1 MRILYFL
8 LVILFCSTS
17 LHAEQLSILTELEL
31 IQEKIWY
38 IQRDMGAQKNS
49 LEELQKQQKLL
60 ASGLDKKQLVVNE
73 RLTALTQATNRQAEI
88 EKQRESTLKKIGEA
102 LTILVNEAKQQK
114 LVLQDQ
120 EGKISTL
127 EGSLSTLRD
136 GLLKQQTD
144 AKQALTDLRTQ
155 LSEAQSQIVKAQ
167 GQIVEAKSQIVE
179 SRAQMVEA
187 LSQLESAEQEAGGQV
202 EKISYWIGGAVLI
215 LAILL
220 TIGLAL
226 RKNKTTSSRR
236 PSDYQ

>member
-1 MRILYFL
+1 VDFLEVDLRILYFL

-38 IQRDMGAQKNS
+38 IQRDMGANKNS
-49 LEELQKQQKLL
+49 LEELQKQQKFL
-60 ASGLDKKQLVVNE
+60 ASGLDKEQLVVNE
-73 RLTALTQATNRQAEI
+73 RLTTLTQATNRQAEI
-88 EKQRESTLKKIGEA
+88 ETQRESTLKKIGEA
-102 LTILVNEAKQQK
+102 LTILVTEAKQQK
-114 LVLQDQ
+114 SVLQDQ

-136 GLLKQQTD
+136 SLLKQQTD
-144 AKQALTDLRTQ
+144 AKQALTGLRTQ
-155 LSEAQSQIVKAQ
+155 LSEAQGQIVEAQ
-167 GQIVEAKSQIVE
+167 GQIVEV
-179 SRAQMVEA
+179 RAQMVEA

-202 EKISYWIGGAVLI
+202 EKISYWVGGAVLI

-226 RKNKTTSSRR
+226 RKNKATTSRR
-236 PSDYQ
+236 PSDYK

>member
-1 MRILYFL
+1 
-8 LVILFCSTS
+8 
-17 LHAEQLSILTELEL
+17 
-31 IQEKIWY
+31 
-38 IQRDMGAQKNS
+38 MGAQKNS
-49 LEELQKQQKLL
+49 LEKLQKQQKLL
-60 ASGLDKKQLVVNE
+60 ASGLDKEQLVVNE
-73 RLTALTQATNRQAEI
+73 RLTALTQTTNKQAEV
-88 EKQRESTLKKIGEA
+88 EKQRESTLQKIGEA

-127 EGSLSTLRD
+127 EGSLGTLRD

-155 LSEAQSQIVKAQ
+155 LSAAQSQIVEAQ
-167 GQIVEAKSQIVE
+167 GQIVEAQGQIVE

-187 LSQLESAEQEAGGQV
+187 LSQLESAEQEVGGQV

-226 RKNKTTSSRR
+226 RKNKATSSRR
-236 PSDYQ
+236 P